1 MLEMPESLRSVLESL
16 NINVDDAMSLAEKN
30 HADSLAAR
38 QELIEDL
45 TAPISATISKA
56 IALIGLMLLFF
67 LLLFVISRLLN
78 AIFRLLP
85 FGKGINQVG
94 GLLLGAVR
102 GLLLIMIFGLIAY
115 GFACGN
121 TLISQEDIDHTYL
134 LRWIDSINP
143 ILKLF
148 H

>member
-1 MLEMPESLRSVLESL
+1 MQNTEQKSNNDFMIEKLKERPVNKKKLLRRTLTT
-16 NINVDDAMSLAEKN
+16 AM
-30 HADSLAAR
+30 
-38 QELIEDL
+38 
-45 TAPISATISKA
+45 
-56 IALIGLMLLFF
+56 M
-67 LLLFVISRLLN
+67 
-78 AIFRLLP
+78 
-85 FGKGINQVG
+85 
-94 GLLLGAVR
+94 AV
-102 GLLLIMIFGLIAY
+102 IFGLIAY